1 MQAMTRYFL
10 HLHNDID
17 APDENG
23 QEFPDDRAALECAL
37 QCARDVASTAVRS
50 GTLDLNHFIV
60 CVAEDGREV
69 GIVRFGDAVHVTALH

>member
-1 MQAMTRYFL
+1 MTRYFL

-17 APDENG
+17 APDEEG

-37 QCARDVASTAVRS
+37 HCARDVASTDVR
-50 GTLDLNHFIV
+50 GGKLDLNHCIV

-69 GIVRFGDAVHVTALH
+69 GIVRFADAVRVTAIQGP